1 MGSIKYYRGTQADF
15 DRIIDKK
22 NFAKVKEVYLC
33 EDGGI
38 YFVVEDKKKKRKK
51 NLLDFWK
58 KKGD

>member
-1 MGSIKYYRGTQADF
+1 MASVKYYKGTQAEF
-15 DRIIDKK
+15 DRIIGKE
-22 NFAKVKEVYLC
+22 NFAKVKEVYIC

-38 YFVVEDKKKKRKK
+38 YFVVEDKKKKR

>member
-1 MGSIKYYRGTQADF
+1 MAQIKYYKGTQKEF
-15 DRIIDKK
+15 DRIIGHE
-22 NFAKVKEVYLC
+22 NFKRVEKIYIC

-38 YFVVEDKKKKRKK
+38 YFVLEDKKKRI

>member
-1 MGSIKYYRGTQADF
+1 MASVKYYKGTQEEF
-15 DRIIDKK
+15 DRIIGHE
-22 NFAKVKEVYLC
+22 NFAKVKEIYIC

-38 YFVVEDKKKKRKK
+38 YFVVEDKKKKKK

>member
-1 MGSIKYYRGTQADF
+1 MGQIKYYKGTQKDF

-22 NFAKVKEVYLC
+22 NFAKVKEIHIC

-38 YFVVEDKKKKRKK
+38 YFVIEDKKKKKK
-51 NLLDFWK
+51 LWWR